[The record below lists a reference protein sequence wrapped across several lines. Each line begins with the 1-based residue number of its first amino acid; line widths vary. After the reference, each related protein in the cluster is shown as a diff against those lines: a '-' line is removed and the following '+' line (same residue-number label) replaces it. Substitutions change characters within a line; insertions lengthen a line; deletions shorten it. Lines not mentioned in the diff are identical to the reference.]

1 MNPHTDTWRLTVMQA
16 DGRPLLTLF
25 VECERP
31 DPSAP
36 RPSESLPPP
45 AAVVTRPSSGSPGP
59 DGDRPMTEPQ
69 RRYLFRMLAQQGLDG
84 PQAEQH
90 LKDHFKVTSLNMITR
105 AAASQLIEQLIADRL
120 EGRNGN
126 P

>member
-1 MNPHTDTWRLTVMQA
+1 MEHRTDTWRLTVKQA

-31 DPSAP
+31 EPPAT
-36 RPSESLPPP
+36 RPSESAQPP
-45 AAVVTRPSSGSPGP
+45 AAVVTRPSSSSPGP

-84 PQAEQH
+84 AQAEQH
-90 LKDHFKVTSLNMITR
+90 LKDHFKVTSLNTITR

>member
-1 MNPHTDTWRLTVMQA
+1 MNPHTDTWRLTVKQA

-31 DPSAP
+31 ESPAT
-36 RPSESLPPP
+36 RPSEPATPP
-45 AAVVTRPSSGSPGP
+45 AAVATRPPSGTPGP

-84 PQAEQH
+84 AQAEQH
-90 LKDHFKVTSLNMITR
+90 LKDRFKVVNLNAITR

>member
-1 MNPHTDTWRLTVMQA
+1 MNPHTDTWRLTVKQA

-31 DPSAP
+31 EPSTP
-36 RPSESLPPP
+36 RPSEPAQPP
-45 AAVVTRPSSGSPGP
+45 AAVVSRPSSGSPGP

-84 PQAEQH
+84 AQAEQH
-90 LKDHFKVTSLNMITR
+90 LKDRFKVTALNSITR